1 MAPKGHI
8 GSSGLGKQSAGFI
21 FVSCFPWKG
30 TSCWISP
37 RTRQGSQHLPLNFF
51 KLNIFPSAFYGAE
64 LGKIQHLF
72 SKEMRDFLCKVAC
85 CTQLAQSR
93 CPLSQQIN
101 NTRLFKSS
109 WPAGH
114 WAHTDGIHQVNGD
127 APGSRSSTVPP
138 AWNVLPLTQPLIAVR
153 SLQKYSLSEGIPWWS
168 NRELPF
174 PISL

>member
-21 FVSCFPWKG
+21 FVSCFLWKG

-72 SKEMRDFLCKVAC
+72 SKEMHGFLCKVAR

-93 CPLSQQIN
+93 RPLSQQIN

-127 APGSRSSTVPP
+127 APGSRSSTVPLG
-138 AWNVLPLTQPLIAVR
+138 WNVLPLTQPLIAVR
-153 SLQKYSLSEGIPWWS
+153 SLQKYSLSEGMPWWS